1 LLPPSDTIARSTSLF
16 CRRHANFFFAPTRP
30 QPSRRLDRI
39 QSACMPASRRG
50 VRDAVLPVL
59 ASSSTAS
66 QQVCLH
72 ELTSCQSRTPNRGQ
86 ISYVNV
92 EYFFPILTY
101 PILIG
106 LLFNLFGRQDYSNL
120 FFFLYWCTC
129 GCINMYRTIQHGAF
143 PVAHESSELVHV
155 APVRWPFFGDLQ
167 QLHADLYR
175 YIMGT
180 SSASTDRRQRLRAYV
195 TTRTTSTDLFYM
207 LCLLFRSLPLDTL
220 GGLALPI

>member
-1 LLPPSDTIARSTSLF
+1 
-16 CRRHANFFFAPTRP
+16 
-30 QPSRRLDRI
+30 
-39 QSACMPASRRG
+39 MPASRRG

-72 ELTSCQSRTPNRGQ
+72 ELTSCQSRTRNRGQ
-86 ISYVNV
+86 ISYVNM

-155 APVRWPFFGDLQ
+155 APVRWRSS
-167 QLHADLYR
+167 A
-175 YIMGT
+175 T
-180 SSASTDRRQRLRAYV
+180 SSNFMP
-195 TTRTTSTDLFYM
+195 TSTCISWALHQHLQIGANGYVPTSQQGLPRHTCSTCFVCSSDP
-207 LCLLFRSLPLDTL
+207 PLDTP